1 MKYFHVYINK
11 ENDQVKIIIDN
22 ETNTFPFDELT
33 SVAVEGCPNGI
44 SIVYKFED
52 KDKATLN
59 YKAFDMSFV
68 DTQ

>member
-44 SIVYKFED
+44 SIVYKFENS
-52 KDKATLN
+52 TREIMN
-59 YKAFDMSFV
+59 YKVIDLKF
-68 DTQ
+68 